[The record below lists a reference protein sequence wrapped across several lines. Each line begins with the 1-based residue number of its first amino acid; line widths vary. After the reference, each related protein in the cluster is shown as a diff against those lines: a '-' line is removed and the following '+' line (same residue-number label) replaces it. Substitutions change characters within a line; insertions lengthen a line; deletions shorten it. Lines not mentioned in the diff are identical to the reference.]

1 MSCQAYDLRLQDS
14 YSRKETNIR
23 LMARRKQQTVVLRT
37 LVVLLHTHSDEFEW
51 QPNES
56 GALWVPGILAPE
68 FPEPT
73 SAPSDVFDRAF
84 HHAELARSAEA
95 FALRLST
102 R

>member
-1 MSCQAYDLRLQDS
+1 
-14 YSRKETNIR
+14 
-23 LMARRKQQTVVLRT
+23 MARRKQQTVVLRT

-102 R
+102 RAFVLRARKQTLG